1 MTIFYHESWI
11 KFLIKIFS
19 VKNGEEIKRI
29 QNERNMDASNEGNR
43 DESNV
48 PGGASGTFGTGAEGA
63 DRTKQSTGIEQELTM
78 WQSEAQQQAQQD
90 LPPFPQ
96 DASTNQ
102 TKGQPEAPFQPN
114 VQSPVR
120 APSPPRPAA
129 LPTRPEIPSMASLN
143 LNERSSTRSQRSSQY
158 SFTSQDAA
166 QSISYELTKTGR
178 CTFHDVASKVR
189 SK

>member
-1 MTIFYHESWI
+1 MS
-11 KFLIKIFS
+11 S

-29 QNERNMDASNEGNR
+29 QNERDVNASNEGNR

-48 PGGASGTFGTGAEGA
+48 PGGDSGTFGTGTEGA
-63 DRTKQSTGIEQELTM
+63 DRTKQSTGFEQELTM
-78 WQSEAQQQAQQD
+78 DQSKARQQAQQED

-102 TKGQPEAPFQPN
+102 TNGQPEPPFQPPN
-114 VQSPVR
+114 VQSPIR
-120 APSPPRPAA
+120 ASSPPRPAA
-129 LPTRPEIPSMASLN
+129 SPTRPEIPSMVSLN
-143 LNERSSTRSQRSSQY
+143 LNERSSSRSQRSSQY

-178 CTFHDVASKVR
+178 CTFHDVASKVK

>member
-1 MTIFYHESWI
+1 MS
-11 KFLIKIFS
+11 S

-29 QNERNMDASNEGNR
+29 QNERDVDASNEGNR

-48 PGGASGTFGTGAEGA
+48 PGGASGTFGTGTEGA
-63 DRTKQSTGIEQELTM
+63 DRTKQSTGFEQELTM
-78 WQSEAQQQAQQD
+78 HQSEAQQQED

-102 TKGQPEAPFQPN
+102 TNGQPEPPFQPN
-114 VQSPVR
+114 VQSPIR

-129 LPTRPEIPSMASLN
+129 SPTRPEIPSMASLN

>member
-1 MTIFYHESWI
+1 MTWI

-63 DRTKQSTGIEQELTM
+63 DRTKQSTGFEQELTLN
-78 WQSEAQQQAQQD
+78 QFEAQQQAQQEN

-102 TKGQPEAPFQPN
+102 PN
-114 VQSPVR
+114 VQSPIR
-120 APSPPRPAA
+120 PPSPTRPVAS
-129 LPTRPEIPSMASLN
+129 PTRPEIPSMASLN
-143 LNERSSTRSQRSSQY
+143 LNERSSSRSQRSSQY

-166 QSISYELTKTGR
+166 QSISYELTKTGH

>member
-1 MTIFYHESWI
+1 MS
-11 KFLIKIFS
+11 S

-29 QNERNMDASNEGNR
+29 QNERDVDASNEGNR

-63 DRTKQSTGIEQELTM
+63 DRTKQSTGFEQELTM
-78 WQSEAQQQAQQD
+78 DQSEAQQQAQQED

-102 TKGQPEAPFQPN
+102 SNGQPEAPFQPN

-120 APSPPRPAA
+120 APSPTRPAA
-129 LPTRPEIPSMASLN
+129 SPTRPEIPSMASLN

>member
-1 MTIFYHESWI
+1 MS
-11 KFLIKIFS
+11 S

-29 QNERNMDASNEGNR
+29 QNERDVNASNEGNR

-48 PGGASGTFGTGAEGA
+48 PGGASGTFGTGTEGA
-63 DRTKQSTGIEQELTM
+63 DPTKQSTGFEQEVTM
-78 WQSEAQQQAQQD
+78 NQSEAQQQAQQED

-102 TKGQPEAPFQPN
+102 TNGQAESLFQPN
-114 VQSPVR
+114 VQSPIR
-120 APSPPRPAA
+120 APSPP
-129 LPTRPEIPSMASLN
+129 RPEIPSMASLN

-178 CTFHDVASKVR
+178 CTFNDVASKVR

>member
-1 MTIFYHESWI
+1 MIFYHVTWI
-11 KFLIKIFS
+11 KFLIKIYS

-29 QNERNMDASNEGNR
+29 QNERNR

-48 PGGASGTFGTGAEGA
+48 PGGASGTFGTGTEGA
-63 DRTKQSTGIEQELTM
+63 DRTKQSTGFEQELTM
-78 WQSEAQQQAQQD
+78 NQSEAQQQAQQED

-102 TKGQPEAPFQPN
+102 TKGQPEPPFQPN
-114 VQSPVR
+114 VQSPV
-120 APSPPRPAA
+120 
-129 LPTRPEIPSMASLN
+129 PEIPSMAN

>member
-1 MTIFYHESWI
+1 MTWI

-48 PGGASGTFGTGAEGA
+48 PGGASGTFGSGTKGA
-63 DRTKQSTGIEQELTM
+63 DRTKQSTGFEQELTM
-78 WQSEAQQQAQQD
+78 NQSEAQQQAQQED

-102 TKGQPEAPFQPN
+102 TNGQPEPPFQPN
-114 VQSPVR
+114 VQSPIR

-129 LPTRPEIPSMASLN
+129 SPTRPEIPSMASLN

-189 SK
+189 SE